1 MKIRPV
7 NLKEAKEIEKEVIK
21 RAERK
26 LKKTK
31 ISLRISKENSAPKE
45 AIEKLQKRY
54 NEEKNKLKEIKEN
67 PITEKD
73 L

>member
-1 MKIRPV
+1 MKIRPID
-7 NLKEAKEIEKEVIK
+7 LKKAQEIEKWVIK

-26 LKKTK
+26 LKRTK

-54 NEEKNKLKEIKEN
+54 NEEKRKIKEIKEN

>member
-7 NLKEAKEIEKEVIK
+7 NLKEAKKIEKEVIE

-26 LKKTK
+26 LERIK
-31 ISLRISKENSAPKE
+31 ISLGISKENFAPKE

-54 NEEKNKLKEIKEN
+54 NEEKRKLKEIKEN